1 MEKNSKVWLIVLF
14 AVVVYLLMG
23 IYADFGKLSLAMKD
37 FRWTF
42 LFVLFILTTI
52 NYLFRFLKWDFFL
65 KKAGV
70 YLNLKDN
77 LFVFFSGL
85 SMIITPGKIGE
96 IWKGWLIKDINGAE
110 LSKTVPVVIVERITD
125 VLGLAILSLFGIL
138 YYNEGIYLILAL
150 FLIFLGFLTAVKSKT
165 ISNRII
171 SMLEHKM
178 GKYAENIKTMHKT
191 FEATME
197 PKGLIGMSL
206 LSAFA
211 WFFECL
217 GMYLVI
223 LGFKESIDMTLAT
236 FIFSFAS
243 LAGAVSMIPGG
254 LGVAEATISGLLQFF
269 GLTVAISV
277 GIAIIVRFGTLWY
290 GAIMGVSVYLLFK
303 KEVKKNKNFKRSGQL
318 RD

>member
-1 MEKNSKVWLIVLF
+1 MEKSSKVWLIILF
-14 AVVVYLLMG
+14 AVAVYLLMG
-23 IYADFGKLSLAMKD
+23 IYADFGKLASAMKD

-42 LFVLFILTTI
+42 LLLLFALTTT
-52 NYLFRFLKWDFFL
+52 NYLLRFIKWDFFL
-65 KKAGV
+65 KRAGV

-85 SMIITPGKIGE
+85 AMIITPGKIGE
-96 IWKGWLIKDINGAE
+96 IWKGWLIKDINGEE

-125 VLGLAILSLFGIL
+125 VLGLAILSLFGVL
-138 YYNEGIYLILAL
+138 YYKQGVYLILVLLLL
-150 FLIFLGFLTAVKSKT
+150 FLLFFAAVKSRT
-165 ISNRII
+165 TSRWLISK
-171 SMLEHKM
+171 LETKM
-178 GKYAENIKTMHKT
+178 GKYAENIKTMHRT

-197 PKGLIGMSL
+197 SKGLIGMSL

-217 GMYLVI
+217 GMYIVI
-223 LGFKESIDMTLAT
+223 IGFKESINITLAT

-269 GLTVAISV
+269 GSAPATSV
-277 GIAIIVRFGTLWY
+277 GIAIIIRLGTLWY
-290 GAIMGVSVYLLFK
+290 GAIMGMSVYL
-303 KEVKKNKNFKRSGQL
+303 VL
-318 RD
+318 RGKL

>member
-1 MEKNSKVWLIVLF
+1 MEKSSKIWLIILF

-23 IYADFGKLSLAMKD
+23 IYADFGKLASAMKN

-42 LFVLFILTTI
+42 LFMLFALTTT

-65 KKAGV
+65 KRAGV

-96 IWKGWLIKDINGAE
+96 IWKGWLIKDINGEE

-125 VLGLAILSLFGIL
+125 VLGLAILSLFGVL
-138 YYNEGIYLILAL
+138 YYKQGIYLILPLLLL
-150 FLIFLGFLTAVKSKT
+150 FSLFFAAVKSKT
-165 ISNRII
+165 TSTWII
-171 SMLEHKM
+171 SKLETKM
-178 GKYAENIKTMHKT
+178 GKYAENVKTMHKT

-217 GMYLVI
+217 GMYIVI
-223 LGFKESIDMTLAT
+223 LGFEES
-236 FIFSFAS
+236 
-243 LAGAVSMIPGG
+243 
-254 LGVAEATISGLLQFF
+254 
-269 GLTVAISV
+269 
-277 GIAIIVRFGTLWY
+277 
-290 GAIMGVSVYLLFK
+290 
-303 KEVKKNKNFKRSGQL
+303 
-318 RD
+318 

>member
-23 IYADFGKLSLAMKD
+23 IYADFGKLASAMKD

-42 LFVLFILTTI
+42 LLVLFALTTA

-65 KKAGV
+65 KRAGV

-85 SMIITPGKIGE
+85 AMIITPGKIGE
-96 IWKGWLIKDINGAE
+96 IWKGWLIKDINGEE

-125 VLGLAILSLFGIL
+125 ILGLAILSLFGVL
-138 YYNEGIYLILAL
+138 YYKQGFYLILVL
-150 FLIFLGFLTAVKSKT
+150 LLIFSIFFAAVKSKT
-165 ISNRII
+165 TSTWII
-171 SMLEHKM
+171 SKLETRM

-197 PKGLIGMSL
+197 PKGLIGMSF

-223 LGFKESIDMTLAT
+223 LGFNESINITLAT

-243 LAGAVSMIPGG
+243 LAGAISMIPGG

-269 GLTVAISV
+269 GSAPTTSV
-277 GIAIIVRFGTLWY
+277 GIAIIVRLGTLWY
-290 GAIMGVSVYLLFK
+290 GAFMGLSVYLIFK
-303 KEVKKNKNFKRSGQL
+303 GKRSKKNKKLKSVSN
-318 RD
+318 